1 MQVSSR
7 DKDFRYMA
15 ASDLQAELSK
25 STFKADVDMQK
36 KLTKAVLQQLED
48 ASGDISSLAV
58 KWWVPLLAA
67 LLSLPYCMH
76 ACM

>member
-1 MQVSSR
+1 LFFKPQHVLLPVQVSSR

-58 KWWVPLLAA
+58 KWWDWLR
-67 LLSLPYCMH
+67 C
-76 ACM
+76 